1 MFKNLIYLLF
11 FLTQIE
17 ADVGCQAVIDTK
29 VQGCESVNVFD
40 AKKHS
45 IFETDEAPKLS
56 TKIIKITKELSS
68 IKTKHLDVNI
78 TIQREATAF
87 APSCPPFCIQ
97 KMTIKGVKTVGEVET
112 LLFIDSLKEKK
123 AKLLVDVRNS
133 LAYKKETIPSS
144 INVPYKMLTSKSHYQ
159 KEVLKLLGLYKYPQ
173 TLLIFGESA
182 FSPEA
187 SEAIKQLIQLGYPK
201 DKLLY
206 YRGGIQSWKSAGLT
220 LI

>member
-1 MFKNLIYLLF
+1 MFKHLIYLLF
-11 FLTQIE
+11 FLSQLE
-17 ADVGCQAVIDTK
+17 AEVGCQAVINTK
-29 VQGCESVNVFD
+29 VKSCESVN
-40 AKKHS
+40 
-45 IFETDEAPKLS
+45 IFEEKKPSLFETKASPKLN

-68 IKTKHLDVNI
+68 IKTKHHDINI
-78 TIQREATAF
+78 TIEREATTL

-97 KMTIKGVKTVGEVET
+97 PMRIKGIQTVGEVET
-112 LLFIDSLKEKK
+112 LLFIDALKEKT
-123 AKLLVDVRNS
+123 AQLLVDVREN

-144 INVPYKMLTSKSHYQ
+144 INLPYKMLTSKSPYQ
-159 KEVLKLLGLYKYPQ
+159 KEVLSLLGLYKTPQ

-187 SEAIKQLIQLGYPK
+187 SEAIYQLIRLGYPK

-206 YRGGIQSWKSAGLT
+206 YRGGILSWKNAGLT

>member
-1 MFKNLIYLLF
+1 MFKNLIYLAF

-17 ADVGCQAVIDTK
+17 AETGCQAIIDTE
-29 VQGCESVNVFD
+29 VQKGCESVNILEE
-40 AKKHS
+40 KKHS
-45 IFETDEAPKLS
+45 LFETEPPKLS

-68 IKTKHLDVNI
+68 IETSHLDVNV
-78 TIQREATAF
+78 TIQREATSL

-97 KMTIKGVKTVGEVET
+97 TMTINGVQTVGEVET
-112 LLFIDSLKEKK
+112 LLFIDALKEKK
-123 AKLLVDVRNS
+123 SKLVVDVRNS

-144 INVPYKMLTSKSHYQ
+144 INIPYKMLTPKSPYQ
-159 KEVLKLLGLYKYPQ
+159 KEVLTLLGLHKNPQ

-182 FSPEA
+182 FSSEA
-187 SEAIKQLIQLGYPK
+187 SNAIHQLIQLGYPK

-206 YRGGIQSWKSAGLT
+206 YRGGILSWKAAGLT